1 LSSGKIGIYE
11 AIDATT
17 GQFVFAYD
25 VGLQNIVTAIN
36 PETGAKTIN
45 PAVMPGDGKL
55 KFVCPHG
62 AGAKNFQPASYDA
75 AAQILIVPLNE
86 ACMDMF
92 PVPGG
97 GGGGGLSSGMNWG
110 IRPIPNSDGNYGRL
124 EAINIA
130 KRQVVWQARQRAP
143 QSSGVLA
150 TAGGV
155 AFAGSL
161 DRYLRA
167 HDSSNGKVLWE
178 QRLNDVSSSSPMTY
192 TLGGQQYVA
201 IVTGQ
206 GGFHAASYAALVP
219 ELQSP
224 PDKGAT
230 IWVFTLPK
238 N

>member
-1 LSSGKIGIYE
+1 
-11 AIDATT
+11 
-17 GQFVFAYD
+17 
-25 VGLQNIVTAIN
+25 
-36 PETGAKTIN
+36 
-45 PAVMPGDGKL
+45 MPGDGKL

-75 AAQILIVPLNE
+75 SSQLLIVPLNE

-110 IRPIPNSDGNYGRL
+110 IRPIPGSDGKYGRL
-124 EAINIA
+124 EAITSA
-130 KRQVVWQARQRAP
+130 SARSCGRSGNARHRT
-143 QSSGVLA
+143 SGVLA

-155 AFAGSL
+155 VFAASL

-167 HDSSNGKVLWE
+167 YDSGNGRLLWE

-192 TLGGQQYVA
+192 SLDGQQYLA
-201 IVTGQ
+201 IVVGQ

-219 ELQSP
+219 ELKSP
-224 PDKGAT
+224 PDTGAA
-230 IWVFTLPK
+230 IWVFALPK